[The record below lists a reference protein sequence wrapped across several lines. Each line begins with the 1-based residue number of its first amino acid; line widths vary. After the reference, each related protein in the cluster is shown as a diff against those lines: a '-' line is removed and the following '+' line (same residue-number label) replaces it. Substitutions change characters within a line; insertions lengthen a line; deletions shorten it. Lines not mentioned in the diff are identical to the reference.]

1 MIRAVLYALISIVA
15 ITFIRMVV
23 GIITRGFSDMMK
35 EEGAAARNTASTS
48 GKATDVPKAGVLKA
62 CATCGTYVV
71 ASQAVVATVKGEPAY
86 YCSAKCKE
94 SATA

>member
-35 EEGAAARNTASTS
+35 EEGAARNTASTS
-48 GKATDVPKAGVLKA
+48 GKGTDVPKAGVLKA